1 MYNDVMKAITISRQ
15 MGSLGRKV
23 GEETARRLG
32 CRMVW
37 REVIN
42 EAALRTGVPEMALAT
57 IDELGL
63 LGLKPSAANQEAYL
77 RAVRQV
83 IHELVQVENVVIVGR
98 AGQMILREEKGV
110 LHVRVVA
117 PLAVRIE
124 RTASDMK
131 LEPAAAKKLVE
142 QSDRARAQYLKRYY
156 HANIDDPG
164 LYDLVINT
172 GRLTVEQAAGIVCA
186 ALDMLHE

>member
-1 MYNDVMKAITISRQ
+1 

-32 CRMVW
+32 YRMVW

-42 EAALRTGVPEMALAT
+42 EAALRAGVPEMALAT

-63 LGLKPSAANQEAYL
+63 LGLKPSTANQEAYL
-77 RAVRQV
+77 QAVRQV
-83 IHELVQVENVVIVGR
+83 LFELVEVENIVIVGR
-98 AGQMILREEKGV
+98 AGQMILREREGV
-110 LHVRVVA
+110 LHVRVVS
-117 PLAVRIE
+117 PLPVRIE
-124 RTASDMK
+124 RTATDMK
-131 LEPAAAKKLVE
+131 LDISAAKRLVE

-156 HANIDDPG
+156 QAKIDDPE

-172 GRLTVEQAAGIVCA
+172 GRLKVEQAASIVCA
-186 ALDMLHE
+186 ALETLPG

>member
-1 MYNDVMKAITISRQ
+1 MKAITISRQ

-32 CRMVW
+32 YRMVW

-63 LGLKPSAANQEAYL
+63 LGLKPSTVNQEAYL

-83 IHELVQVENVVIVGR
+83 VYELVHDENIVIVGR

-117 PLAVRIE
+117 PLEVRIK

-131 LEPAAAKKLVE
+131 LEPDSARKLVE
-142 QSDRARAQYLKRYY
+142 QSDRARAHYLKRYY

-164 LYDLVINT
+164 LYDIVINT
-172 GRLTVEQAAGIVCA
+172 GRLAVGRAAEIVCA
-186 ALDMLHE
+186 ALEMLAE